1 MKFKCAEGASQS
13 AQEAFGK
20 LVTLYLIVTQC
31 EYSTLSH
38 INGQENSIPRGYGWL

>member
-1 MKFKCAEGASQS
+1 MKLKCTGDASQYT
-13 AQEAFGK
+13 QEAFRK